1 MEMEK
6 NHLIELL
13 KDKEQ
18 FGKKIAEGLGLI
30 ATEIYGEEIEPNSI
44 SGKKILEKIMT
55 TDKLSEQEKSVVQ
68 MILRSGMDEE
78 SLKELSNQIGQSVDV
93 VMAIRANAIS
103 KLAKTILA

>member
-30 ATEIYGEEIEPNSI
+30 ATEIYGEEIESNSV
-44 SGKKILEKIMT
+44 SGKNVRRNN
-55 TDKLSEQEKSVVQ
+55 DF
-68 MILRSGMDEE
+68 
-78 SLKELSNQIGQSVDV
+78 
-93 VMAIRANAIS
+93 
-103 KLAKTILA
+103 

>member
-13 KDKEQ
+13 KDREQ

-55 TDKLSEQEKSVVQ
+55 SDKLSGQEKSIIQ
-68 MILRSGMDEE
+68 MVLRVGTDEE
-78 SLKELSNQIGQSVDV
+78 SLKELSNQLGQSVDV

>member
-13 KDKEQ
+13 KDREQ

-55 TDKLSEQEKSVVQ
+55 SDKLSGQEKSIIQ
-68 MILRSGMDEE
+68 MVSRAGTDEE
-78 SLKELSNQIGQSVDV
+78 SLKELSNQLGQSVDV

>member
-1 MEMEK
+1 MEAKQLM
-6 NHLIELL
+6 ELL

-30 ATEIYGEEIEPNSI
+30 ATEIYGKEIEANSV
-44 SGKKILEKIMT
+44 SGKELLCEIMT
-55 TDKLSEQEKSVVQ
+55 TDAISEQEKAVIQ
-68 MILRSGMDEE
+68 MVMRVGTDEE
-78 SLKELSNQIGQSVDV
+78 SLKELSNQLGQSVDV